1 MMINF
6 GQSFV
11 FFDKTCMFVLLQS
24 MVLEGHHGAVKCV
37 AYSPDGKTL
46 ASTGDLHVAVIPAM
60 LSTSGAFFFFSFFL
74 CYKLAGLLR
83 S

>member
-46 ASTGDLHVAVIPAM
+46 ASTGDIHVAIICAM
-60 LSTSGAFFFFSFFL
+60 PSATAVCVYMCVFK
-74 CYKLAGLLR
+74 CYKLTGLLP